1 MSQLFIKSKKISV
14 VDVSNQMLY
23 FWHICVLFEKGNGSI
38 FHYWLLFKN
47 RIQVLPFSEVFW
59 GFFCSEK
66 QGNLRDEIYTDFN
79 LINYT
84 FLIKLLVM
92 SYMIFSSVNF
102 CINTGFASHSW
113 NILLWLVCCETNF
126 PPLRSSFPY
135 LLSDSEIIIDY
146 VCVDVDFFQASP
158 FLPTS
163 SVCTPSK
170 YFERPR
176 LRPVSASGY
185 IEMPGSC
192 SSLPLYIAFLRN
204 REFGSPFEAAHQIF
218 SVCKLRPVSTE

>member
-1 MSQLFIKSKKISV
+1 
-14 VDVSNQMLY
+14 ML
-23 FWHICVLFEKGNGSI
+23 
-38 FHYWLLFKN
+38 
-47 RIQVLPFSEVFW
+47 
-59 GFFCSEK
+59 
-66 QGNLRDEIYTDFN
+66 
-79 LINYT
+79 
-84 FLIKLLVM
+84 
-92 SYMIFSSVNF
+92 YMIFSSVNF

-176 LRPVSASGY
+176 LWPVSVSGY

-192 SSLPLYIAFLRN
+192 SSLPLYIASLRN
-204 REFGSPFEAAHQIF
+204 REFGLPVEAAHPIF
-218 SVCKLRPVSTE
+218 SVCKLRPVSTEWWIFWRGCFGMGVGNSEL

>member
-1 MSQLFIKSKKISV
+1 
-14 VDVSNQMLY
+14 ML
-23 FWHICVLFEKGNGSI
+23 
-38 FHYWLLFKN
+38 
-47 RIQVLPFSEVFW
+47 
-59 GFFCSEK
+59 
-66 QGNLRDEIYTDFN
+66 
-79 LINYT
+79 
-84 FLIKLLVM
+84 
-92 SYMIFSSVNF
+92 YMIFSSVNF

-113 NILLWLVCCETNF
+113 NILLWLVCCESNF

-176 LRPVSASGY
+176 LWPVSVSGARILLFFASLY
-185 IEMPGSC
+185 RFSKESRVWFTCWSC
-192 SSLPLYIAFLRN
+192 SPDLFSL
-204 REFGSPFEAAHQIF
+204 
-218 SVCKLRPVSTE
+218 